1 MQRLIALLAGLCLAA
16 CAHTPAPAD
25 TSVPPAV
32 PSSVASKPQA
42 PASERAALAAQA
54 EKLTYD
60 EQKPAEALPL
70 YRQLWELGE
79 RQPNILYNA
88 ACAASLAG
96 QKEEGLL
103 WLERAADAG
112 WDNAP
117 HLTRDPDLA
126 TLREDPG
133 FARVAAKVQANDDK
147 KNVAKDPA
155 LRDEIIKRV
164 DADQEARRALF
175 ANGQQPTPEKLEKLK
190 QIDEDN
196 TRWLKGV
203 LAQHGWP
210 GKTLV
215 GERAAQGVWLMVQ
228 HADRDRPFQKEC
240 LALMEK
246 AVAAGEAQGK
256 NLAYLTDRVLVGE
269 GKPQRYGTQFTDKDG
284 VMVPQP
290 IEDEAN
296 VDARRA
302 SVGLGTLAEY
312 AAQMERTYSKPASP
326 KPLPVPAK

>member
-1 MQRLIALLAGLCLAA
+1 MQRLLALLAGLSLAA
-16 CAHTPAPAD
+16 CTHTPAPAD
-25 TSVPPAV
+25 SSVPPAV
-32 PSSVASKPQA
+32 PSSVAGKPQA
-42 PASERAALAAQA
+42 SAAERSALAAQA

-60 EQKPAEALPL
+60 EQKPDEAVIL
-70 YRQLWELGE
+70 YRQLWDLGE
-79 RQPNILYNA
+79 RQPTVLYNA

-96 QKEEGLL
+96 QMEEGLQ

-117 HLTRDPDLA
+117 HLATDPDLA
-126 TLREDPG
+126 TLRQAPG
-133 FARVAAKVQANDDK
+133 FAYVASKVQANDDR
-147 KNVAKDPA
+147 KNAAKDPA
-155 LRDEIIKRV
+155 LRDDILKRV

-215 GERAAQGVWLMVQ
+215 GERAAKGVWLMVQ
-228 HADRDRPFQKEC
+228 HADRDKPFQKEA

-256 NLAYLTDRVLVGE
+256 DLAYLTDRVLVGE
-269 GKPQRYGTQFTDKDG
+269 GKPQRYGTQFTEEDG

-290 IEDEAN
+290 IEDEAH

-312 AAQMERTYSKPASP
+312 ATQMERTYSKPASP
-326 KPLPVPAK
+326 KPLPVPTK